1 MLFFFVKSGKFGN
14 FMDIHEYQAK
24 QLIAKYGVSIPVG
37 EIIYQPHEAVTVTS
51 WLNEDV
57 VMVKAQV
64 HAGGRGKSGGIKKC
78 NGQDEVVSTVEK
90 MIGMKLQTPQTG
102 EKKKTVTRVY
112 IEKAHN
118 IEKEL
123 YFCII
128 VDRETGGNTII
139 ASANG
144 GMDIEEVAKKNP
156 DSIFKVKLSPGNKLM
171 NHHARMISYELGL
184 KGNVAK
190 KAQKNL
196 MGLYQAFEKLDA
208 SMIEVN
214 PLAVTKEQEV
224 VAIDCK
230 ASFDDNALYRQ
241 RQIADMK
248 DENEYDPLEL
258 EAARHDLNYVKLDGD
273 IGLMVNGAGLSM
285 ATMDIIKFYGGEAAN
300 FMDVAGAATPQR
312 VAAAFKLIY
321 RDSDVKGILI
331 NIFGGMMR
339 CNDIAQGLVDA
350 SKEVGLKKPLVVR
363 LEGTNVEIGMD
374 ILKNSGFPI
383 TPVPTM
389 ELAAK
394 QIVELVKG

>member
-1 MLFFFVKSGKFGN
+1 
-14 FMDIHEYQAK
+14 MDIHEYQAK
-24 QLIAKYGVSIPVG
+24 QLLAKFGVKIPAG
-37 EIIYQPHEAVTVTS
+37 EIIYQPHEAVTVIS

-78 NGQDEVVSTVEK
+78 VGQESALTTVEK
-90 MIGMKLQTPQTG
+90 MIGMKLKTPQTG
-102 EKKKTVTRVY
+102 DKPKTVTRVY
-112 IEKAHN
+112 IEKAHD

-123 YFCII
+123 YFCIL

-139 ASANG
+139 SSTQG
-144 GMDIEEVAKKNP
+144 GMDIEKVAEENP
-156 DSIFKVKLSPGNKLM
+156 ESIHKVKLSPGNKLM
-171 NHHARMISYELGL
+171 NHHARTISYALGL
-184 KGNVAK
+184 KGAVAK

-196 MGLYQAFEKLDA
+196 INAYNAFEKLDA
-208 SMIEVN
+208 SMIEIN
-214 PLAVTKEQEV
+214 PLAVTKDQNV
-224 VAIDCK
+224 IALDCK

-241 RQIADMK
+241 REIADMK
-248 DENEYDPLEL
+248 DDNEYDPLEL
-258 EAARHDLNYVKLDGD
+258 EAARHDLNYVKLDGN

-285 ATMDIIKFYGGEAAN
+285 ATMDIIKFYGGQAAN

-321 RDSDVKGILI
+321 RDKDVEGILI

-350 SKEVGLKKPLVVR
+350 SGEVGLNKPLVVR

-389 ELAAK
+389 EQAAK
-394 QIVELVKG
+394 EIVELVKKK

>member
-1 MLFFFVKSGKFGN
+1 
-14 FMDIHEYQAK
+14 MDIHEYQAK
-24 QLIAKYGVSIPVG
+24 QLLSKFGVNIPAG
-37 EIIYQPHEAVTVTS
+37 EVIYQPHEAITVTS
-51 WLNEDV
+51 WLNEEV

-64 HAGGRGKSGGIKKC
+64 HAGGRGKAGGIKKC

-90 MIGMKLQTPQTG
+90 MIGMTLKTPQTG
-102 EKKKTVTRVY
+102 EKGKTVTRVY
-112 IEKAHN
+112 IEKAHD

-123 YFCII
+123 YFCIV

-139 ASANG
+139 ASKKG
-144 GMDIEEVAKKNP
+144 GMDIEEVAESDPK
-156 DSIFKVKLSPGNKLM
+156 SIFKVKLSPGNKLL
-171 NHHARMISYELGL
+171 NHHARTISYELGL
-184 KGNVAK
+184 KGAIAK

-196 MGLYQAFEKLDA
+196 MSIYSAFERLDA
-208 SMIEVN
+208 AMIEVN
-214 PLAVTKEQEV
+214 PLAVTKDGDV
-224 VAIDCK
+224 IAIDCK

-258 EAARHDLNYVKLDGD
+258 EAGRHDLNYVKLDGN

-321 RDSDVKGILI
+321 RDNDVKGILI

-339 CNDIAQGLVDA
+339 CNDIAEGLVNA
-350 SKEVGLKKPLVVR
+350 SKEVGLNKPLVVR
-363 LEGTNVEIGMD
+363 LEGTNVDQGMN

-389 ELAAK
+389 EQAAK
-394 QIVELVKG
+394 EIVELVKDK